1 MRRLGSDL
9 ANSVID
15 KVKLEESKLRAYVG
29 DLRKEDFRIYKSLTN
44 GLRKESSLSLAI
56 NFFTMVRRLVNLYMA
71 MFLGQYAWLQITVF
85 MAISLLSTLYLGY
98 TWPYKKRVQNHLS
111 MFNETAI
118 LIIAYL
124 IMVLVGISEEAGK
137 KQAAG

>member
-1 MRRLGSDL
+1 
-9 ANSVID
+9 
-15 KVKLEESKLRAYVG
+15 
-29 DLRKEDFRIYKSLTN
+29 
-44 GLRKESSLSLAI
+44 
-56 NFFTMVRRLVNLYMA
+56 MVRRLVNLYMA